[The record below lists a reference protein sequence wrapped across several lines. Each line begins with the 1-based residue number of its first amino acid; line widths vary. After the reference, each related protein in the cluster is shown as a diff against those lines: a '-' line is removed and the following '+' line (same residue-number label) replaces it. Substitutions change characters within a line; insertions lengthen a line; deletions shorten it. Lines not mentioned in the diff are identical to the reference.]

1 MEPDGTAAGGA
12 KIRHPNAGAAKISS
26 AAAEPANYFELTF
39 NAEAGRAYRLWVRGR
54 ADSNS
59 WANDSVFVQFSGSV
73 TSAGAPIWRIGSTS
87 ATEVNLEDCSGCGLA
102 GWGWQDNGWGVNVM
116 GPLVY
121 FSSTGPQ
128 TLRVQTREDGFA
140 IDQIVLS
147 PATFLNAS
155 PGALK
160 NDTRILPASQ

>member
-1 MEPDGTAAGGA
+1 M
-12 KIRHPNAGAAKISS
+12 
-26 AAAEPANYFELTF
+26 
-39 NAEAGRAYRLWVRGR
+39 
-54 ADSNS
+54 
-59 WANDSVFVQFSGSV
+59 
-73 TSAGAPIWRIGSTS
+73 
-87 ATEVNLEDCSGCGLA
+87 NLEDCSGCGIA

-121 FSSTGPQ
+121 FASTGPQ

-147 PATFLNAS
+147 PVTFVNSS

-160 NDTRILPASQ
+160 NDARILP